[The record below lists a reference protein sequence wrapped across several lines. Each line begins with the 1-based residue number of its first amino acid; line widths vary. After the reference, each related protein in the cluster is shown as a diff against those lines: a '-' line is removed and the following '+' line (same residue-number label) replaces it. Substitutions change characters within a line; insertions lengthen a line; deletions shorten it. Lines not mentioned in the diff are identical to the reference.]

1 MIYYEFQS
9 KLPVRNG
16 GELNYLQAVYNK
28 RLIGLVYGFQI
39 VLLGFSSGNSYTFGK
54 YVLFAINR
62 SENEVIV
69 RAIGVLCISVCCYLH
84 VAHRQQSNI
93 MFTLLGVVKVLI
105 LSLIIVCGALTYF
118 GVVTVKSDDSSDY
131 AVISGVDSVGG
142 ERPGPY
148 SISVALLEIIYS
160 FKGWENVNYVLNET
174 KDPHRVLT
182 VYAPLSVFITTCLYF
197 MVILSYLVVI
207 PKQELMTSG
216 ALVAGIFFDKIFGQS
231 VTSTILPLFIAI
243 SNFGN
248 VLVVSYTHSVVNQQ
262 LANDKLIPQSKLFSR
277 FEYALALHWLVTVVV
292 LVLPPSGDIYEF
304 VVNLYIYPGTWI
316 NALLSSG
323 LVYMRYKRKS
333 GETEALVSP
342 LVSSSSTFKTPMI
355 MVVIFLTANTFMAL
369 FPFLLPPEY
378 SLMIPYWCFPTV
390 GTGVLFLGVVYYYV
404 EGRRV

>member
-1 MIYYEFQS
+1 M

-54 YVLFAINR
+54 YVLFAVTR

-69 RAIGVLCISVCCYLH
+69 RAIGVLCISLCCYLQ
-84 VAHRQQSNI
+84 VGHRKQSN
-93 MFTLLGVVKVLI
+93 MLFTLLGLIKVLI
-105 LSLIIVCGALTYF
+105 LSLIIVCGMVTYF
-118 GVVTVKSDDSSDY
+118 GVVTVKSGDSGDY
-131 AVISGVDSVGG
+131 TVTPVLAD
-142 ERPGPY
+142 RPGPY
-148 SISVALLEIIYS
+148 SMSVALLEIIYS

-174 KDPHRVLT
+174 KNPYRVLT

-262 LANDKLIPQSKLFSR
+262 LANDDLIPKSNLFSR
-277 FEYALALHWLVTVVV
+277 FEYALALHWLVTVIV

-316 NALLSSG
+316 NALLSCG
-323 LVYMRYKRKS
+323 LVYMRYGRKS
-333 GETEALVSP
+333 GETEALISF
-342 LVSSSSTFKTPMI
+342 SSSSFKTPMI
-355 MVVIFLTANTFMAL
+355 MVVMFLVANTFMAL

-378 SLMIPYWCFPTV
+378 SLVIPYWCFPTV
-390 GTGVLFLGVVYYYV
+390 GTGVLFLGVIYYCV
-404 EGRRV
+404 EGKR